1 VPDAGDPLAALPA
14 DAHARFDAF
23 TAALERLDV
32 GAMSLYA
39 IPGDDAEMEQ
49 AREAARAVARERGLE
64 PALDAARQEV
74 LSFVTE
80 DYRETSAGLG
90 YLGGTSPTVGFGAGD
105 DRLRVMQSLADAVMA
120 VVLDDAL
127 DPDDRA
133 ELLGGWDDLLT
144 SDPGAGAD

>member
-1 VPDAGDPLAALPA
+1 VPDQDDALASLPA
-14 DAHARFDAF
+14 DARARFDAF
-23 TAALERLDV
+23 NEALERIDV

-39 IPGDDAEMEQ
+39 IPGDEAEMER
-49 AREAARAVARERGLE
+49 AREAARAIARERGLE

-74 LSFVTE
+74 LAFVSE

-133 ELLGGWDDLLT
+133 ELLGAWDGLLAG
-144 SDPGAGAD
+144 DADAGA

>member
-1 VPDAGDPLAALPA
+1 VPDAGDALNALPA
-14 DAHARFDAF
+14 DARARFDAF
-23 TAALERLDV
+23 TEALERIDV

-39 IPGDDAEMEQ
+39 IPGDEAEMEQ

-74 LSFVTE
+74 LAFVSE

-133 ELLGGWDDLLT
+133 ELLGAWDDLPA
-144 SDPGAGAD
+144 SDADGGG

>member
-1 VPDAGDPLAALPA
+1 VPDQDDALAALPA
-14 DAHARFDAF
+14 DARARFDAF
-23 TAALERLDV
+23 TEALERIDV

-39 IPGDDAEMEQ
+39 IPGDEAEMEQ
-49 AREAARAVARERGLE
+49 AREAARAIARERGLE

-74 LSFVTE
+74 LAFVSE

-133 ELLGGWDDLLT
+133 ELLGAWDGLLAG
-144 SDPGAGAD
+144 DADAGA